1 MIHVDDQAYDRDYF
15 ESRFAQFDAH
25 PVISACAGHRL
36 AVCLQNTALWIALC
50 LYIKEKAGTVF
61 PLPIDTPLDGA
72 RRRAERSGCEVLIVA
87 SDAESLEVV
96 EINLGDYR
104 SDAPAGLIQTSSGTT
119 GEPKF
124 IERSWAS
131 IGTEIE
137 SYVRHFPEA
146 NDWTPIVACPVT
158 HSYGLICGVLVALRR
173 GLQPVIIRHLNP
185 KFILRKLR
193 EADSP
198 ILYSSP
204 AMITT
209 LAMLVKEQEPLWAVM
224 TSGTVLPKT
233 TFENLGKKVRHLYQQ
248 YGCSEAG
255 CLSLG
260 TDLLAANDQGKP
272 LPHITITAG
281 SQASEP
287 GDIIVTLPEGRTV
300 ETRDLG
306 YFENGRLHFVSRLD
320 EMINVAGFNVY
331 PVEVEEAVLDMPGMR
346 DAVVFKRS
354 RSSGGDQ
361 VCLHFISDEEISA
374 DAVREFCAGR
384 LAAHQIPMNIARVE
398 TISRLPNGK
407 VSRKAL
413 SEAPSALAL
422 ATQP

>member
-1 MIHVDDQAYDRDYF
+1 MIHVDDQTHDRGYF
-15 ESRFAQFDAH
+15 ESRFAQFDTY
-25 PVISACAGHRL
+25 PVLSGCTGRRL
-36 AVCLQNTALWIALC
+36 AVCLQDTALWIALC
-50 LYIKEKAGTVF
+50 LYIQKRNGTVF

-72 RRRAERSGCEVLIVA
+72 RRRAERSGCEALIVA
-87 SDAESLEVV
+87 SGADSLEIVQ
-96 EINLGDYR
+96 IDSHNPR
-104 SDAPAGLIQTSSGTT
+104 PDAPAGLIQTSSGTT

-124 IERSWAS
+124 IERSWSS
-131 IGTEIE
+131 IDTEIE

-173 GLQPVIIRHLNP
+173 GVQPVIIRNLNP
-185 KFILRKLR
+185 KYILRKLR
-193 EADSP
+193 EAPSP

-204 AMITT
+204 AMIAT
-209 LAMLVKEQEPLWAVM
+209 LAMLVKEEEPLWAVM
-224 TSGTVLPKT
+224 TSGTVLPKA

-260 TDLLAANDQGKP
+260 TALRAANDQGKP
-272 LPHITITAG
+272 LPHIPIAAG
-281 SQASEP
+281 TDANKPSE
-287 GDIIVTLPEGRTV
+287 IVAALPDGRTV
-300 ETRDLG
+300 HTRDLG
-306 YFENGRLHFVSRLD
+306 YLADGRLHFISRID

-331 PVEVEEAVLDMPGMR
+331 PGEVEEVVLAMPGIR

-354 RSSGGDQ
+354 RGFGGDQ
-361 VCLHFISDEEISA
+361 VCLHFVSEEAIPA
-374 DAVREFCAGR
+374 GAVREFCAGR

-398 TISRLPNGK
+398 NIPRLPNGK

-413 SEAPSALAL
+413 ADAPPLPDIL
-422 ATQP
+422 T